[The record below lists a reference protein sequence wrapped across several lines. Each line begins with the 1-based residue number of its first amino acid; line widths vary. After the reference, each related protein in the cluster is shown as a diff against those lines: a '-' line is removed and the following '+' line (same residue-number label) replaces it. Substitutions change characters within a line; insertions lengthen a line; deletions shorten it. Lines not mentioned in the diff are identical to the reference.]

1 MPSKTDLPPVPA
13 ALVEVALIGGPTSAA
28 IGEVSLS
35 QWHDLVRAG
44 DAPQPVIREPRF
56 TRWKLADVRAYWAER
71 AARGSDPKI
80 VAQVTAHAAKA
91 SRKAAELRAA
101 AQIFAQDA
109 TQAKRARRKAPNGHS
124 TDVDLEPAAQPA
136 QVQE

>member
-56 TRWKLADVRAYWAER
+56 TRWKLADVRAYWAGR
-71 AARGSDPKI
+71 AARGSNPQT
-80 VAQVTAHAAKA
+80 VAWVTAHATKA
-91 SRKAAELRAA
+91 SRKAAEKRATAA
-101 AQIFAQDA
+101 AQ
-109 TQAKRARRKAPNGHS
+109 
-124 TDVDLEPAAQPA
+124 AAQSG
-136 QVQE
+136 E